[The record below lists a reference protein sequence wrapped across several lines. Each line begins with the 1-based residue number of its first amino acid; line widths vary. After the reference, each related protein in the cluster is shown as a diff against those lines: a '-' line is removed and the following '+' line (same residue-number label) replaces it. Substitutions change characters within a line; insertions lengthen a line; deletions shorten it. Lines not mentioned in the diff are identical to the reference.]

1 MSFRCTFE
9 PYGGSGRSNPPSAE
23 TTGVCSEPNTTEKT
37 MNAIRRIKRLTVSYG
52 TMRWLWSLTFGR
64 EHERIVRRRLAEIR
78 SGEL

>member
-1 MSFRCTFE
+1 
-9 PYGGSGRSNPPSAE
+9 
-23 TTGVCSEPNTTEKT
+23 